1 MMEMASWAITAIFFV
16 AAMSLMPVLF
26 RWHLVFAIRR
36 SLERGDTDTLRI
48 NQARRVGYFYNRIYP
63 YLVIGGMTVLI
74 FGLQGF
80 GQG

>member
-1 MMEMASWAITAIFFV
+1 MMEITSWAITAGFFV

-36 SLERGDTDTLRI
+36 SLDRGDTDTLRMD
-48 NQARRVGYFYNRIYP
+48 QARRVGYFYNRIYP
-63 YLVIGGMTVLI
+63 YIVIGGMTVLI

-80 GQG
+80 GAG

>member
-1 MMEMASWAITAIFFV
+1 MTEIVSWAITGVFFV

-36 SLERGDTDTLRI
+36 SLERGDPQTLRLDE
-48 NQARRVGYFYNRIYP
+48 ARRVGRFYHRIYP

-80 GQG
+80 GAG